1 MANESKVIQIDT
13 IGLHGMTND
22 AHFMYMKDVE
32 NAMET
37 DKVAKTMERIQAN
50 VAILKAAVD
59 KEDEYLILSKKS
71 QYTDKITTKDKERD
85 SIFRGYR
92 TAVKGLLRM
101 PVADMAKAAAELWQ
115 HLKDYDIDP
124 NMQLERETAR
134 IMNLVDDL
142 DTKYAAQVKILS
154 LKPYVDALKA
164 ANDKVNEL
172 LATRTD
178 ESAQQ
183 IAGAL
188 QKARLASDEAYLDTV
203 RLINAMA
210 VVGTEKSLTPL
221 INYLNANIKRYKE
234 QVMTRGKKKDDDKT
248 TSATGCP
255 PASASQDD
263 AR

>member
-1 MANESKVIQIDT
+1 MSSS
-13 IGLHGMTND
+13 
-22 AHFMYMKDVE
+22 
-32 NAMET
+32 
-37 DKVAKTMERIQAN
+37 
-50 VAILKAAVD
+50 
-59 KEDEYLILSKKS
+59 LILSKKS
-71 QYTDKITTKDKERD
+71 QYTDQITAKDKERD

-142 DTKYAAQVKILS
+142 DTKYAAQVRKLS
-154 LKPYVDALKA
+154 LQPYVDALEA
-164 ANDKVNEL
+164 ANGRVNEL

-188 QKARLASDEAYLDTV
+188 RKARLASDEAYLDTV
-203 RLINAMA
+203 CLINAI
-210 VVGTEKSLTPL
+210 VVMGTDKDLTPL

-234 QVMTRGKKKDDDKT
+234 QVMTRAKKKDDDKT
-248 TSATGCP
+248 PPAEKKDDDTTPPATGCP
-255 PASASQDD
+255 QASASSADG
-263 AR
+263 R

>member
-1 MANESKVIQIDT
+1 MANESKVIQIGT
-13 IGLHGMTND
+13 IDLHSMTND

-32 NAMET
+32 NVMET

-50 VAILKAAVD
+50 VTILKAAVD

-71 QYTDKITTKDKERD
+71 QYTDQITAKDKERD

-101 PVADMAKAAAELWQ
+101 PVADSAKAAADLWQ

-124 NMQLERETAR
+124 DMQLERETAR

-142 DTKYAAQVKILS
+142 NTKYAAQVRKLS
-154 LKPYVDALKA
+154 LQPYVDALQA
-164 ANDKVNEL
+164 ANDRVKEL

-183 IAGAL
+183 ITGAL
-188 QKARLASDEAYLDTV
+188 RKARLASDKAYLDAV
-203 RLINAMA
+203 CLINAI
-210 VVGTEKSLTPL
+210 VVIGTDKDLTPL

-234 QVMTRGKKKDDDKT
+234 QVMTRAKKDDIQSKT
-248 TSATGCP
+248 
-255 PASASQDD
+255 
-263 AR
+263 RL

>member
-1 MANESKVIQIDT
+1 MANESKVIQIGT
-13 IGLHGMTND
+13 IDLHGMTND

-71 QYTDKITTKDKERD
+71 QYTDQITAKDKERD

-124 NMQLERETAR
+124 DMQLERETAR

-164 ANDKVNEL
+164 ANDRVNEL

-183 IAGAL
+183 ITGAL
-188 QKARLASDEAYLDTV
+188 CKARLASDEAYLDAV
-203 RLINAMA
+203 CLINAI
-210 VVGTEKSLTPL
+210 VVMGTDKDLTPL

-234 QVMTRGKKKDDDKT
+234 QVMTRAKKDDIQSKT
-248 TSATGCP
+248 
-255 PASASQDD
+255 
-263 AR
+263 RL

>member
-71 QYTDKITTKDKERD
+71 QHTDKIATKDKERD

-115 HLKDYDIDP
+115 HLKDYDIAP

-178 ESAQQ
+178 DRAQQ

-188 QKARLASDEAYLDTV
+188 QKARLASDEAYLDAV
-203 RLINAMA
+203 CLINAI
-210 VVGTEKSLTPL
+210 VVMGTDKDLTPL

-234 QVMTRGKKKDDDKT
+234 QVMTRAKKKDDDKT